1 MKFPAPYGHVLNKKK
16 KYFLAHCQTSNIL
29 NCNILYI
36 LPRLTFLI
44 LFFGMLPKKLYPI
57 YSSPPLIRPPY
68 LRTNCGHIREV
79 AFGEREKSIDFIVDR
94 TENSGLIRGVAS
106 RESGL

>member
-1 MKFPAPYGHVLNKKK
+1 MARIQHKLSEEKDHWHMRNHPYLHVNVSFK
-16 KYFLAHCQTSNIL
+16 
-29 NCNILYI
+29 
-36 LPRLTFLI
+36 
-44 LFFGMLPKKLYPI
+44 

-79 AFGEREKSIDFIVDR
+79 AFGEREKSIDFTVVR

>member
-1 MKFPAPYGHVLNKKK
+1 MGSA
-16 KYFLAHCQTSNIL
+16 QIL
-29 NCNILYI
+29 SHYTPDC
-36 LPRLTFLI
+36 
-44 LFFGMLPKKLYPI
+44 KVWH

-79 AFGEREKSIDFIVDR
+79 AFGEREKSIDFIVVR

>member
-1 MKFPAPYGHVLNKKK
+1 MYSREVP
-16 KYFLAHCQTSNIL
+16 TTDS
-29 NCNILYI
+29 
-36 LPRLTFLI
+36 TLI
-44 LFFGMLPKKLYPI
+44 R

-79 AFGEREKSIDFIVDR
+79 ALGEREKSIDFIVVR
-94 TENSGLIRGVAS
+94 TENSGLIRGGVAS

>member
-1 MKFPAPYGHVLNKKK
+1 MVYKAYVV
-16 KYFLAHCQTSNIL
+16 
-29 NCNILYI
+29 
-36 LPRLTFLI
+36 
-44 LFFGMLPKKLYPI
+44 

-79 AFGEREKSIDFIVDR
+79 AFGEREKSIDFIVVR

>member
-1 MKFPAPYGHVLNKKK
+1 MSGI
-16 KYFLAHCQTSNIL
+16 TI
-29 NCNILYI
+29 
-36 LPRLTFLI
+36 
-44 LFFGMLPKKLYPI
+44 I

-79 AFGEREKSIDFIVDR
+79 AFGEREKSIDFIVVR

-106 RESGL
+106 REWPLREGPLYYNL

>member
-1 MKFPAPYGHVLNKKK
+1 ME
-16 KYFLAHCQTSNIL
+16 
-29 NCNILYI
+29 
-36 LPRLTFLI
+36 
-44 LFFGMLPKKLYPI
+44 

-79 AFGEREKSIDFIVDR
+79 AFGEREKSIDFIVVR